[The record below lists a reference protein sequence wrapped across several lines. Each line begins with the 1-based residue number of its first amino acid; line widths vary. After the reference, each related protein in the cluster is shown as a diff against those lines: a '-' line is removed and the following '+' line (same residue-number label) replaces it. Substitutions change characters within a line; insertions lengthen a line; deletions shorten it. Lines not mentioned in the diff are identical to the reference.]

1 MRANPAAL
9 KRLHPTEEDHANDQ
23 SDHLVAEADDDK
35 DGRLT
40 LSEMMSNS
48 MAFYSTAMNDNDE
61 YPYHDEFKK

>member
-23 SDHLVAEADDDK
+23 SDHLVAEADDNK

-40 LSEMMSNS
+40 LSEMVSNS